1 MRIIEVQPQQVCGI
15 SQIPEVSS
23 GMETVFAMETIVFAV
38 TGKSTSSGSNRGIG
52 IATGT
57 DMATIGGMAIGAAS
71 SMDPG

>member
-38 TGKSTSSGSNRGIG
+38 TGKTTSSRNTLGIG
-52 IATGT
+52 IGIGTGI
-57 DMATIGGMAIGAAS
+57 ATIGGTATAAVS
-71 SMDPG
+71 STDRG

>member
-1 MRIIEVQPQQVCGI
+1 
-15 SQIPEVSS
+15 
-23 GMETVFAMETIVFAV
+23 METLTAMETLVFAV